1 MRTQTKSIR
10 NIDQENSSIGL
21 KETMED
27 QTERMY
33 EVMRKESNRLK
44 TFQMYPPWP
53 KDYVDIKKL
62 AKAGFF
68 YAFNRDNVHC
78 AFCRGQVCRWDR
90 DDDPMAEHARHFS
103 TCPFIMGGEV
113 GNEPIGEDPF
123 PGPKRPR
130 PYDVCGI
137 NQNFPISDPHYEP
150 EQQNYQDQDNND
162 QQQAEP
168 ILNRRPSPDAQPR
181 SLAPVEPQNYIQQQ
195 PQPQLSQPMQRPV
208 PSLAPLVPPIEI
220 PSHLAEPNRR
230 RNTPNVYPANQYLRL
245 TDYPVNQQRPNN
257 ETIVSNQN
265 YSSEQ
270 SNNNNLNG
278 ICKICYTNSIELV
291 FLPCGHSVSCLSC
304 AERLHDCPFCRETIT
319 TRIRTYLV

>member
-1 MRTQTKSIR
+1 
-10 NIDQENSSIGL
+10 
-21 KETMED
+21 
-27 QTERMY
+27 
-33 EVMRKESNRLK
+33 MRKESNRLK

-68 YAFNRDNVHC
+68 YAFNGDNVHC

-90 DDDPMAEHARHFS
+90 DDDPMTEHARHFS

-130 PYDVCGI
+130 PYDVCGP
-137 NQNFPISDPHYEP
+137 FPSYPSDDPRSEDESQFVNNEGSPDQQSLEDSRSHQDAP
-150 EQQNYQDQDNND
+150 TQQIQQNQSQLEVGPTRDGNNNNNNNQRQTHR
-162 QQQAEP
+162 QQQ
-168 ILNRRPSPDAQPR
+168 L
-181 SLAPVEPQNYIQQQ
+181 QQQ
-195 PQPQLSQPMQRPV
+195 QRRSNQPSMQPSDLTLISPHLVQE
-208 PSLAPLVPPIEI
+208 PLVY
-220 PSHLAEPNRR
+220 S
-230 RNTPNVYPANQYLRL
+230 
-245 TDYPVNQQRPNN
+245 
-257 ETIVSNQN
+257 SQN
-265 YSSEQ
+265 YSVGLQ
-270 SNNNNLNG
+270 SNLMTSHQSIPSAVAAPNSLTG

-304 AERLHDCPFCRETIT
+304 AQRLFNCPCCRETIT